1 MDSSADRLQLKIPQQ
16 DLRKLSFCGHTR
28 KKIEQWVEG
37 LPKVNV
43 GETARQLYAAIQ
55 ELNRLQIDPLNRYQ
69 LLEALRPSIHYV
81 CDSLAKHYLNQS
93 IVLPDK
99 ANKVANLAQAL
110 QNHLAMGYKIAVSQ
124 GTVKIKDNGV
134 DQMVASAIHRALCDL
149 SYTLLRCYQLYFPTP
164 ANLWRELHRLYLLAE
179 HHQLLDYEIEDSEL
193 DPLKSSCIHHAYLSA
208 ILIAT
213 AKPNQLRQ
221 QEIALIYQATTVWS
235 KLTKIG
241 AALDDSHLFVVNLAS
256 DSAPVYASL
265 IANKEKSQYYRYI
278 ECGSLATQLKDI
290 LRTPDHYSKDVK
302 LDLHLP
308 HGFHDDLLRH
318 LIQSWGQLTERSFS
332 RSNQTGH
339 INICLGHSAT
349 HYYLA
354 NKTDFNTVL
363 RGFQESGIIEE
374 DENPFLN
381 TSPFDNTPGKN
392 ENTGDIWSLAFDS
405 NSAATGTDLNKI
417 TKISL
422 TDDAA
427 ALNQQANQN
436 TPPLFESYR
445 CGLINTSPGGFCV
458 AWGDKVPKL
467 VKTGEIVGMR
477 EDNQEVWSI
486 GVIRWVKQFK
496 NEGARM
502 GIELLAPDA
511 IPVGTKVLNKV
522 GVDTEYM
529 RALLLPELKAIGQTA
544 TLITPKIAF
553 HVGNKIYLNEQGS
566 EDKAQLIRQV
576 TSTASF
582 SQFQFRYINKPTTK
596 PKKPDPDSPLNKD
609 SDFDSIWTSL

>member
-1 MDSSADRLQLKIPQQ
+1 M
-16 DLRKLSFCGHTR
+16 
-28 KKIEQWVEG
+28 
-37 LPKVNV
+37 
-43 GETARQLYAAIQ
+43 
-55 ELNRLQIDPLNRYQ
+55 
-69 LLEALRPSIHYV
+69 LEALRPSIHYV

-308 HGFHDDLLRH
+308 HGFHDEH
-318 LIQSWGQLTERSFS
+318 
-332 RSNQTGH
+332 
-339 INICLGHSAT
+339 
-349 HYYLA
+349 
-354 NKTDFNTVL
+354 
-363 RGFQESGIIEE
+363 
-374 DENPFLN
+374 
-381 TSPFDNTPGKN
+381 
-392 ENTGDIWSLAFDS
+392 
-405 NSAATGTDLNKI
+405 
-417 TKISL
+417 
-422 TDDAA
+422 
-427 ALNQQANQN
+427 
-436 TPPLFESYR
+436 
-445 CGLINTSPGGFCV
+445 
-458 AWGDKVPKL
+458 
-467 VKTGEIVGMR
+467 
-477 EDNQEVWSI
+477 
-486 GVIRWVKQFK
+486 
-496 NEGARM
+496 
-502 GIELLAPDA
+502 
-511 IPVGTKVLNKV
+511 
-522 GVDTEYM
+522 
-529 RALLLPELKAIGQTA
+529 
-544 TLITPKIAF
+544 
-553 HVGNKIYLNEQGS
+553 
-566 EDKAQLIRQV
+566 
-576 TSTASF
+576 
-582 SQFQFRYINKPTTK
+582 
-596 PKKPDPDSPLNKD
+596 
-609 SDFDSIWTSL
+609 